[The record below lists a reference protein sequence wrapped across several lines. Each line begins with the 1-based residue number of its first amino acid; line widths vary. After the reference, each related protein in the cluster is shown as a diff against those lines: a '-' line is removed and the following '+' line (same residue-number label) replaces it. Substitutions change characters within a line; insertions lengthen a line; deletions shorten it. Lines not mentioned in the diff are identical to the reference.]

1 MGERLDAALEDC
13 RLRLR
18 RGETQAQCLEAHPA
32 HAEELRQLLPLA
44 GQVAQL
50 AQEPDAAFAHA
61 ARERFHARLAAEQRR
76 HASRPVRTLLPL
88 RWLQRLAV
96 PIGAVAVLGASG
108 MGLVTASAAALPG
121 SPLYPV
127 QQAQE
132 HVVFRL
138 ARTPQQRVLYQVRLA
153 ERRVQQV
160 QRAEQGHT
168 APAVVDQLTTSML
181 KATTRAA
188 QGLRD
193 VPKPE
198 HEKILDTMAPL
209 LTAEERV
216 LDQERGHPAYSTP
229 ALAAQQRRQILA
241 VQALLRADQSAR

>member
-1 MGERLDAALEDC
+1 MEERLDAALEDC

-18 RGETQAQCLEAHPA
+18 RGETTAQCLEAHPA
-32 HAEELRQLLPLA
+32 HGEELRRLLPLA

-50 AQEPDAAFAHA
+50 AQEPDAAFADA
-61 ARERFHARLAAEQRR
+61 ARERFHAQLAVEQRR
-76 HASRPVRTLLPL
+76 HASRPARTLLPL
-88 RWLQRLAV
+88 RWLQRLTV
-96 PIGAVAVLGASG
+96 PIAAVAVLATSG
-108 MGLVTASAAALPG
+108 VGLVTASAAALPG

-138 ARTPQQRVLYQVRLA
+138 ARTPQQQVLYQVRLA

-160 QRAEQGHT
+160 QRAEQGHA
-168 APAVVDQLTTSML
+168 APAVVNQLTASML

-188 QGLRD
+188 RGLGE

-198 HEKILDTMAPL
+198 HEKILGKIAPL
-209 LTAEERV
+209 LTTEERV
-216 LDQERGHPAYSTP
+216 LDQERSYRAYSTP
-229 ALAAQQRRQILA
+229 AATAQQRRQLLA
-241 VQALLRADQSAR
+241 VQALLRADQSSR